1 MWIETTYPSS
11 SGEKAFRHLMVAQD
25 TGTAIKGR
33 VRGDVFWGT
42 GEEAAYIAG
51 HMKQPGRMVALLP
64 KPVARRLGLGSP

>member
-1 MWIETTYPSS
+1 
-11 SGEKAFRHLMVAQD
+11 MVAQD